1 MIFRGLTLAGA
12 KAVVLLVTL
21 SWNLVFAQDIED
33 LFGDTSVGDTS
44 ATSKSA
50 SSSESD
56 THRDGLGKRIEIM
69 DDYQEGLKIGRL
81 EQRPVVVILGAIW
94 CTWCRKL
101 ESELDSDDGASIL
114 QKWVVVKV
122 DVDQDPE
129 VAELLEASA
138 LPGIRVIGLDEKV
151 IASREGYSPV
161 KQLQEWLDSKQNEAN
176 PKIQRV
182 LYEQGEPSEQDI
194 TELIQFLAHRSPNIR
209 AAASDRL
216 IRNRSL
222 VAEDM
227 IQTLKTGRLIQKL
240 AALQVLATWR
250 APVQSIDPWSPD
262 SINEGSLQS
271 TLDWLKE
278 QEKETAQA
286 TESDLGSAGKLDDQ
300 ALSHELLKKLLNTK
314 SDALMAQAISLGA
327 SMLPQVR
334 ERLSHANDFDDQQH
348 MVLRELLYRLLAS
361 EQTRLQQ
368 SSLLVAL
375 ASLNG
380 ETHRAAAEKL
390 IESSTQQDQMLV
402 DELSSDP
409 SPIVREMTIPK
420 HQEFGALEDPDRLTR
435 LLADKSPSVRTAILR
450 ELSENKNAKSIQTL
464 VDYVQKETDED
475 LLVYATKTLGTIGGK
490 QSAQQALIELTRNT
504 SWRVRAAAIDAIG
517 GTIKSS
523 SPYSMETDKKVSK
536 EAAEAVIAG
545 LQDAD
550 PFVVSRSEALLVK
563 LISRDTATLV
573 AKHWMD
579 HMDQVGPML
588 KEVSEYERPTLF
600 VPVVDAAKELLKSE
614 DPDQI
619 RKSAALITKISPK
632 SLNESI
638 PELLESEN
646 SETRLAALEALIATL
661 LTPRLTYPVEPE
673 SSLTYG
679 VSPSVKKVDPES
691 VWYPVP
697 ESLQKVPKAKSNR
710 GKAAL
715 APTQESPTRSVF
727 GSILGG
733 IFGTS
738 SGSDSNQESAMTQE
752 EAAKVAEELASVD
765 DFFGT
770 APTTSKDDSNSNSE
784 ILATVDSDATLDL
797 DHAGLPSKWLDNWY
811 SDQPRARQHEW
822 ITPIQI
828 SLQSK
833 LKYGAGE
840 KARSME
846 QEWQMAASL
855 AAGDSS
861 LSSVLAD
868 RLVAE
873 AAQSDKN
880 SQLPTAEMIVPWL
893 KSEDRVRVAKSTN
906 VQWAEPSKKDIEFL
920 KALTVVD
927 DIEIA
932 NWILENIQSSKPT
945 TNQTARLRPFLLRAL
960 VGPAADTVNPW
971 VFAAQQG
978 MTYESTF
985 HIPGQKR
992 ARNWLRE
999 QFMVSQDDSMRALL
1013 LSLLS
1018 YVHHDVA
1025 VQSAVGLVAQASEPS
1040 QCLNVALILALC
1052 DDNVPSADRAVQW
1065 LSHPVSEVREKAI
1078 RYLCKAPR
1086 DFSTTEQTDFSPVIV
1101 YQQEEH
1107 LPGVWFSQREIPVE
1121 AVQSYLE
1128 TKVEMSSLAR
1138 TLLLASKMPPSIEEA
1153 VKDLR
1158 GKSASLL
1165 VCAALSIAER
1175 TDPEA
1180 LAYYEKVSE
1189 SLAVGDDLASPLY
1202 VILRDL
1208 KGPEIRNLRTKLRS
1222 KQGSSILSTY

>member
-1 MIFRGLTLAGA
+1 
-12 KAVVLLVTL
+12 
-21 SWNLVFAQDIED
+21 
-33 LFGDTSVGDTS
+33 
-44 ATSKSA
+44 
-50 SSSESD
+50 
-56 THRDGLGKRIEIM
+56 
-69 DDYQEGLKIGRL
+69 
-81 EQRPVVVILGAIW
+81 
-94 CTWCRKL
+94 
-101 ESELDSDDGASIL
+101 
-114 QKWVVVKV
+114 
-122 DVDQDPE
+122 
-129 VAELLEASA
+129 
-138 LPGIRVIGLDEKV
+138 
-151 IASREGYSPV
+151 
-161 KQLQEWLDSKQNEAN
+161 
-176 PKIQRV
+176 
-182 LYEQGEPSEQDI
+182 
-194 TELIQFLAHRSPNIR
+194 
-209 AAASDRL
+209 
-216 IRNRSL
+216 
-222 VAEDM
+222 
-227 IQTLKTGRLIQKL
+227 
-240 AALQVLATWR
+240 
-250 APVQSIDPWSPD
+250 
-262 SINEGSLQS
+262 
-271 TLDWLKE
+271 
-278 QEKETAQA
+278 
-286 TESDLGSAGKLDDQ
+286 
-300 ALSHELLKKLLNTK
+300 
-314 SDALMAQAISLGA
+314 
-327 SMLPQVR
+327 
-334 ERLSHANDFDDQQH
+334 
-348 MVLRELLYRLLAS
+348 
-361 EQTRLQQ
+361 
-368 SSLLVAL
+368 
-375 ASLNG
+375 
-380 ETHRAAAEKL
+380 
-390 IESSTQQDQMLV
+390 
-402 DELSSDP
+402 
-409 SPIVREMTIPK
+409 
-420 HQEFGALEDPDRLTR
+420 
-435 LLADKSPSVRTAILR
+435 
-450 ELSENKNAKSIQTL
+450 
-464 VDYVQKETDED
+464 
-475 LLVYATKTLGTIGGK
+475 
-490 QSAQQALIELTRNT
+490 
-504 SWRVRAAAIDAIG
+504 
-517 GTIKSS
+517 
-523 SPYSMETDKKVSK
+523 
-536 EAAEAVIAG
+536 
-545 LQDAD
+545 
-550 PFVVSRSEALLVK
+550 
-563 LISRDTATLV
+563 
-573 AKHWMD
+573 
-579 HMDQVGPML
+579 
-588 KEVSEYERPTLF
+588 
-600 VPVVDAAKELLKSE
+600 
-614 DPDQI
+614 
-619 RKSAALITKISPK
+619 
-632 SLNESI
+632 
-638 PELLESEN
+638 
-646 SETRLAALEALIATL
+646 
-661 LTPRLTYPVEPE
+661 
-673 SSLTYG
+673 
-679 VSPSVKKVDPES
+679 
-691 VWYPVP
+691 
-697 ESLQKVPKAKSNR
+697 
-710 GKAAL
+710 
-715 APTQESPTRSVF
+715 
-727 GSILGG
+727 
-733 IFGTS
+733 
-738 SGSDSNQESAMTQE
+738 
-752 EAAKVAEELASVD
+752 
-765 DFFGT
+765 
-770 APTTSKDDSNSNSE
+770 
-784 ILATVDSDATLDL
+784 
-797 DHAGLPSKWLDNWY
+797 
-811 SDQPRARQHEW
+811 
-822 ITPIQI
+822 
-828 SLQSK
+828 
-833 LKYGAGE
+833 
-840 KARSME
+840 
-846 QEWQMAASL
+846 MAASL

>member
-1 MIFRGLTLAGA
+1 MICRMKKQREGKHWIDRFWNHLRKTPWHCVPLF
-12 KAVVLLVTL
+12 LLVML
-21 SWNLVFAQDIED
+21 NQNLGLAQDID
-33 LFGDTSVGDTS
+33 HPFVDTPVADMA
-44 ATSKSA
+44 ATSKPE

-56 THRDGLGKRIEIM
+56 THRNGLGKRIEIM
-69 DDYQEGLKIGRL
+69 DDYQEGLKMGRL

-94 CTWCRKL
+94 CSWCRKL

-114 QKWVVVKV
+114 QKWVVIKV

-182 LYEQGEPSEQDI
+182 LYEQGQPTKQDI
-194 TELIQFLAHRSPNIR
+194 AELIQFLAHRSPSIR

-222 VAEDM
+222 VADEM

-240 AALQVLATWR
+240 TALQVLAAWK
-250 APVQSIDPWSPD
+250 APVQYIDPWNPD
-262 SINEGSLQS
+262 SINDVSLQS
-271 TLDWLKE
+271 TVDWLKDQE
-278 QEKETAQA
+278 QELPAA
-286 TESDLGSAGKLDDQ
+286 TESDPGSARTLDDQ
-300 ALSHELLKKLLNTK
+300 ALSHDLLKKLLNSE
-314 SDALMAQAISLGA
+314 SDALMIQAISLGE
-327 SMLPQVR
+327 SMLPELR
-334 ERLSHANDFDDQQH
+334 ERLAHASDFDDQQQ
-348 MVLRELLYRLLAS
+348 MILRELLYRLLAS

-390 IESSTQQDQMLV
+390 IESSTQQDQMLI
-402 DELSSDP
+402 DELSNDP
-409 SPIVREMTIPK
+409 NPIIRELTIPK
-420 HQEFGALEDPDRLTR
+420 QQEFGALEDPDRLTR
-435 LLADKSPSVRTAILR
+435 LLADKNPSVRTAILR

-464 VDYVQKETDED
+464 VDYIQKETDED
-475 LLVYATKTLGTIGGK
+475 LLVYATKTLGTISGK
-490 QSAQQALIELTRNT
+490 QAAQQALIQLTRNA

-517 GTIKSS
+517 GTINSS
-523 SPYSMETDKKVSK
+523 SPYSLETNEKVSK

-550 PFVVSRSEALLVK
+550 PFVVSRSEVLLVK
-563 LISRDTATLV
+563 LITRDTATLV

-579 HMDQVGPML
+579 HLEKVGPML
-588 KEVSEYERPTLF
+588 KEVSDYEKPTLF
-600 VPVVDAAKELLKSE
+600 VPVVDAAKELLKSK

-619 RKSAALITKISPK
+619 RKAAALITKLSPK
-632 SLNESI
+632 SLNDSI
-638 PELLESEN
+638 PELLESDH
-646 SETRLAALEALIATL
+646 SGTRLAALEALIATL

-697 ESLQKVPKAKSNR
+697 ESLQTVPKAKSNR

-738 SGSDSNQESAMTQE
+738 SSSDSNQESVMTQE
-752 EAAKVAEELASVD
+752 EAAKVAEELAAVD
-765 DFFGT
+765 DFFGSAAT
-770 APTTSKDDSNSNSE
+770 ASKDDSNPNSE
-784 ILATVDSDATLDL
+784 LQANAVSDAALDP
-797 DHAGLPSKWLDNWY
+797 DQAGLPSKWLDNWY

-833 LKYGAGE
+833 LKNGSDEG
-840 KARSME
+840 ARSME

-861 LSSVLAD
+861 LSAVLAD
-868 RLVAE
+868 RLVA
-873 AAQSDKN
+873 AASQSDKN
-880 SQLPTAEMIVPWL
+880 SELPTAEMIVPWL

-906 VQWAEPSKKDIEFL
+906 VQWTEPSKENFEFI

-927 DIEIA
+927 DLEIA
-932 NWILENIQSSKPT
+932 NWILENIQKSKPGIS
-945 TNQTARLRPFLLRAL
+945 QSSRLRPFLLRAL
-960 VGPAADTVNPW
+960 VGPAADSISPW
-971 VFAAQQG
+971 VSAAQQG
-978 MTYESTF
+978 IAYESTSP
-985 HIPGQKR
+985 IPGQKR

-999 QFMVSQDDSMRALL
+999 QFMVSQDDSVRALL
-1013 LSLLS
+1013 LSMLS
-1018 YVHHDVA
+1018 YIHHDVA
-1025 VQSAVGLVAQASEPS
+1025 VQV
-1040 QCLNVALILALC
+1040 LNPI
-1052 DDNVPSADRAVQW
+1052 QGG
-1065 LSHPVSEVREKAI
+1065 AI
-1078 RYLCKAPR
+1078 PA
-1086 DFSTTEQTDFSPVIV
+1086 
-1101 YQQEEH
+1101 
-1107 LPGVWFSQREIPVE
+1107 
-1121 AVQSYLE
+1121 
-1128 TKVEMSSLAR
+1128 
-1138 TLLLASKMPPSIEEA
+1138 
-1153 VKDLR
+1153 
-1158 GKSASLL
+1158 
-1165 VCAALSIAER
+1165 
-1175 TDPEA
+1175 
-1180 LAYYEKVSE
+1180 
-1189 SLAVGDDLASPLY
+1189 
-1202 VILRDL
+1202 
-1208 KGPEIRNLRTKLRS
+1208 
-1222 KQGSSILSTY
+1222 